1 MDQPNDRLLRQFY
14 ASSLACRRPV
24 SAVIGVC
31 GIVLLYAL
39 VSNAAFL
46 SWSRE
51 DVSRNIE
58 EQALLLAVS
67 DGMIASSSSSSAS
80 SNDRMNT
87 GTGRQDD
94 QVSENAGPRRVG
106 SMANNVASTR
116 NISLAVSPE
125 AALMFSS
132 SERAEATAQQ
142 SPPFAIFYNVFIPN
156 DQGEA
161 GVSRS
166 LSIVKE
172 QMDQVGNSYAGS
184 FGANQNATPNQT
196 AAVTV
201 YYNTIGMAGALNE
214 TWMTQVCSVQ
224 NNIKCVHMNHYHE
237 AFEEV
242 TLQKLSEYCHYHDHD
257 DDGVNRRVVY
267 MHNKGS
273 YEHHEGLNDVW
284 RRHLTTAVTSE
295 LCLKPPDNSCNV
307 CGLTFHS
314 LFLLIFPGNFFAA
327 DCNYV
332 RQLIPPTD
340 FNGKMAALVA
350 LRHQKIA
357 ENQQYTHIFPKI
369 PQFDKVV
376 QGRYAPTHWI
386 GSSPLLN
393 PCTLTPED
401 LLKWFVER
409 DALADFSWSLFHR
422 QEPTELDYIRKE
434 QYNVIGGNLFKWF
447 TLYNMAPP
455 DDSWAWTWFP
465 DGQKWKEAVSKY
477 GNRTVDV
484 VAASETKR
492 LAKMNKSPSL
502 AS

>member
-1 MDQPNDRLLRQFY
+1 
-14 ASSLACRRPV
+14 V
-24 SAVIGVC
+24 SATIVVC
-31 GIVLLYAL
+31 GILLFYGV
-39 VSNAAFL
+39 VSNGTFL
-46 SWSRE
+46 FGSHDGGDR
-51 DVSRNIE
+51 DAVKE
-58 EQALLLAVS
+58 EEALLFEVS
-67 DGMIASSSSSSAS
+67 DGMSMSSSSAVAAVDSLS
-80 SNDRMNT
+80 SNVRMST
-87 GTGRQDD
+87 GTGRGQP
-94 QVSENAGPRRVG
+94 VSFAQ
-106 SMANNVASTR
+106 SR

-132 SERAEATAQQ
+132 AEEEKEEA
-142 SPPFAIFYNVFIPN
+142 SSLSRPPFAIFYNVFIPD
-156 DQGEA
+156 DQGED

-184 FGANQNATPNQT
+184 FSTS
-196 AAVTV
+196 VTV

-214 TWMTQVCSVQ
+214 TFMTQVCSVQ
-224 NNIKCVHMNHYHE
+224 NNIKCVHMKHYKE

-257 DDGVNRRVVY
+257 DDDNNNGVHRRVVY

-273 YEHHEGLNDVW
+273 YEHHAGLNDVW

-295 LCLKPPDNSCNV
+295 LCLKPPDDSCNV

-332 RQLIPPTD
+332 RKLIPPAS
-340 FNGKMAALVA
+340 FNSKMASLLA
-350 LRHQKIA
+350 LRQQKIA
-357 ENQQYTHIFPKI
+357 ENQQYSHVFPNI
-369 PQFDKVV
+369 PKFEKVT

-401 LLKWFVER
+401 LKKWFVER
-409 DALADFSWSLFHR
+409 NALADFSWSLLPR
-422 QEPTELDYIRKE
+422 TDPDVELDSFRKQ
-434 QYNVIGGNLFKWF
+434 QYNVIGGNLFKYF

-455 DDSWAWTWFP
+455 DDSWAWRWFP
-465 DGQKWKEAVSKY
+465 DGQKWKEAVAKY

-484 VAASETKR
+484 VTASETER
-492 LAKMNKSPSL
+492 LEKMK
-502 AS
+502 